1 MKARHL
7 SIIARKEFRGLFNE
21 RTILLAVLL
30 QLFIALFSSFLMV
43 GLTSMYDPSSLSK
56 YSRYKYN
63 IAYAGNDSALL
74 GYLES
79 SPDINSPRD
88 FRVYRMD
95 LSTAVAALKERKLSA
110 VVYVPDTSPAADEP
124 VKITL
129 YTLTND
135 LQSAIVDVKLKD
147 VFLKYEKDLRQVRGS
162 RLSEQPVPVR
172 IPKTT
177 GGGDFYE
184 FVYGLLIPLLV
195 FMPAII
201 ASALVID
208 LITEEYQHETLET
221 LISTPITFSEMVWG
235 KVLACELLV
244 PIQAGAWLLLLMV
257 NGIAIENAGL
267 ILLQVVVSSLI
278 LILLGALTALHY
290 RERTAAQ
297 FIFSTAL
304 VVVILFVLALPSN
317 PLNLLTRL
325 AVGTAGPEQWIVL
338 GATGVI
344 VIVLGY
350 LTQKYAER
358 VGKSHH
364 TG

>member
-7 SIIARKEFRGLFNE
+7 SIIAKKEFRGLFNE

-30 QLFIALFSSFLMV
+30 QLFIAMFSSFLMV

-56 YSRYKYN
+56 YSHFKYN
-63 IAYAGNDSALL
+63 IAYAGNDSAVF

-79 SPDINSPRD
+79 SPD
-88 FRVYRMD
+88 FRVYPME
-95 LSTAVAALKERKLSA
+95 LSTGVAALKERKLSA
-110 VVYVPDTSPAADEP
+110 VIYVPDTSPAADEP

-147 VFLKYEKDLRQVRGS
+147 IFLKYEKDLRLIRVD
-162 RLSEQPVPVR
+162 RLKEQPIPIQV
-172 IPKTT
+172 PKTT

-221 LISTPITFSEMVWG
+221 LISTPVTFSEIVWG

-257 NGIAIENAGL
+257 NGIVIENAAL
-267 ILLQVVVSSLI
+267 ILLQVVVTSLI
-278 LILLGALTALHY
+278 LILLGAITAIHY

-297 FIFSTAL
+297 FIFSTSL

-325 AVGTAGPEQWIVL
+325 AVGTAGPEQWLVL
-338 GATGVI
+338 AATGGI
-344 VIVLGY
+344 IIILGY
-350 LTQKYAER
+350 LTQKYAEK

-364 TG
+364 SG

>member
-1 MKARHL
+1 MKSRHL
-7 SIIARKEFRGLFNE
+7 QIIAKKEFTGLFNE

-56 YSRYKYN
+56 YSHYRYS
-63 IAYAGNDSALL
+63 IGYAGN
-74 GYLES
+74 S
-79 SPDINSPRD
+79 SPLLDHLRDSPD

-95 LSTAVAALKERKLSA
+95 LSEGVAALRERKLAA
-110 VVYVPDTSPAADEP
+110 VIYVPDTDPAADEP

-129 YTLTND
+129 YTLQND

-147 VFLKYEKDLRQVRGS
+147 IFLIYEKDLREIRSGRLNDMPLPVQV
-162 RLSEQPVPVR
+162 
-172 IPKTT
+172 PKTR

-221 LISTPITFSEMVWG
+221 LISTPVTFSEIIWG

-244 PIQAGAWLLLLMV
+244 PIQAGAWLILLMV
-257 NGIAIENAGL
+257 NGIAIQNAGL
-267 ILLQVVVSSLI
+267 ILLHVVISSFV
-278 LILLGALTALHY
+278 LILLGALTALYY

-297 FIFSTAL
+297 FVFSTAL
-304 VVVILFVLALPSN
+304 VVVILFVLALPAN

-325 AVGTAGPEQWIVL
+325 AVGSAGMEQWALL
-338 GATGVI
+338 GAAAAVVI
-344 VIVLGY
+344 LLGY
-350 LTQKYAER
+350 LLER
-358 VGKSHH
+358 YVQRMSRRA
-364 TG
+364 TNN

>member
-7 SIIARKEFRGLFNE
+7 SIIAKKEFRGLFNE

-30 QLFIALFSSFLMV
+30 QLFIAMFSSFLMV

-63 IAYAGNDSALL
+63 IAYTGNDSAML

-79 SPDINSPRD
+79 SPD
-88 FRVYRMD
+88 FRVYPMD
-95 LSTAVAALKERKLSA
+95 LSTGVAALKERKLSA
-110 VVYVPDTSPAADEP
+110 VIYVPDTSPLADEP
-124 VKITL
+124 LKITL

-147 VFLKYEKDLRQVRGS
+147 IFLKYEKDLRQIRVD
-162 RLSEQPVPVR
+162 RLSELP
-172 IPKTT
+172 IPLQIPNTR

-244 PIQAGAWLLLLMV
+244 PIQAGAWLLLLMI

-267 ILLQVVVSSLI
+267 ILLQVVVTSLI

-304 VVVILFVLALPSN
+304 VVVILFALALPSN

-325 AVGTAGPEQWIVL
+325 AVGTAGPEQWLVL
-338 GATGVI
+338 AATGGII
-344 VIVLGY
+344 VILGY

-364 TG
+364 AG

>member
-7 SIIARKEFRGLFNE
+7 SIITKKEFRGLFNE

-30 QLFIALFSSFLMV
+30 QLFIAMFSSFLMV

-63 IAYAGNDSALL
+63 VAYAGNDSAVLD
-74 GYLES
+74 YLQT
-79 SPDINSPRD
+79 SPD
-88 FRVYRMD
+88 FRVYPMD
-95 LSTAVAALKERKLSA
+95 LSTGVAALKERKLSA
-110 VVYVPDTSPAADEP
+110 VIYVPDTSPAADEP

-147 VFLKYEKDLRQVRGS
+147 IFLKYEKDLRLIRVD
-162 RLSEQPVPVR
+162 RLSEQPIPIQV
-172 IPKTT
+172 PKTT

-221 LISTPITFSEMVWG
+221 LISTPVTFSEMVWG

-257 NGIAIENAGL
+257 NGIVIENAGL
-267 ILLQVVVSSLI
+267 ILLQVVVTSLI
-278 LILLGALTALHY
+278 LILLGAITAIHY

-297 FIFSTAL
+297 FIFSTSL

-325 AVGTAGPEQWIVL
+325 AVGTAGPEQWLVL
-338 GATGVI
+338 AATGGII
-344 VIVLGY
+344 VILGY
-350 LTQKYAER
+350 LTQKYAEK

-364 TG
+364 SG

>member
-7 SIIARKEFRGLFNE
+7 SIIAKKEFRGLLSE

-43 GLTSMYDPSSLSK
+43 GLTSMYDPASLSK
-56 YSRYKYN
+56 YSRFKYN
-63 IAYAGNDSALL
+63 IAYAGNDSKLYTDL
-74 GYLES
+74 W
-79 SPDINSPRD
+79 NSPD
-88 FRVYRMD
+88 FRVYKMN
-95 LSTAVAALKERKLSA
+95 LSTGVAALGQRKLSA
-110 VVYVPDTSPAADEP
+110 VIWVPDTAPDSADP

-129 YTLTND
+129 YTLQND
-135 LQSAIVDVKLKD
+135 LQSAIVDVKLKE
-147 VFLKYEKDLRQVRGS
+147 VFLKYES
-162 RLSEQPVPVR
+162 RLREIRRERITEEPVPLS
-172 IPKTT
+172 IPKAG

-221 LISTPITFSEMVWG
+221 LISSPVTFTEMVWG
-235 KVLACELLV
+235 KVLACEVLV
-244 PIQAGAWLLLLMV
+244 PVQAGAWILLLMI
-257 NGIAIENAGL
+257 NGIAIENAGV
-267 ILLQVVVSSLI
+267 ILLQVSVTSFI
-278 LILLGALTALHY
+278 LILLGALAALRY

-304 VVVILFVLALPSN
+304 VVVMLFALALPDN

-325 AVGTAGPEQWIVL
+325 AVGTAGAEQWILLAGTALIVIAL
-338 GATGVI
+338 GA
-344 VIVLGY
+344 
-350 LTQKYAER
+350 LTHWYAER
-358 VGKSHH
+358 IGRSQK

>member
-7 SIIARKEFRGLFNE
+7 SIIAKKEFRGLFNE
-21 RTILLAVLL
+21 RTILLAILL

-56 YSRYKYN
+56 YSRFRYN
-63 IAYAGNDSALL
+63 VAYAGNDSQVLD
-74 GYLES
+74 YLAES
-79 SPDINSPRD
+79 KD
-88 FRVYRMD
+88 FRVYQMN
-95 LSTAVAALKERKLSA
+95 LSDGVAALKERKLSA
-110 VVYVPDTSPAADEP
+110 VIWVPGTLPDAQEP

-129 YTLTND
+129 YTLQND
-135 LQSAIVDVKLKD
+135 LQSAIVNVKLKD
-147 VFLKYEKDLRQVRGS
+147 IFLQYETDLRAIRTD
-162 RLSEQPVPVR
+162 RLHDTPVPMN
-172 IPKTT
+172 IPESS
-177 GGGDFYE
+177 GGGDFFE

-208 LITEEYQHETLET
+208 LLTEEYQHDTLET
-221 LISTPITFSEMVWG
+221 LISTPVTFTEVVWG

-244 PIQAGAWLLLLMV
+244 PIQAGAWLILLMI

-267 ILLQVVVSSLI
+267 ILVQVSVSSFI
-278 LILLGALTALHY
+278 LILLGTLTALHY

-304 VVVILFVLALPSN
+304 VVVMLLALALPDN

-325 AVGTAGPEQWIVL
+325 AVGTAGVEQWIVL
-338 GATGVI
+338 GGTILIIIA
-344 VIVLGY
+344 LGY
-350 LTQKYAER
+350 VTHTYAEII
-358 VGKSHH
+358 GKSHH
-364 TG
+364 SG

>member
-7 SIIARKEFRGLFNE
+7 SIIAKKEFRGLLSE
-21 RTILLAVLL
+21 RTILLAILL

-56 YSRYKYN
+56 YSHYRYN
-63 IAYAGNDSALL
+63 IGYAGNDSELE
-74 GYLES
+74 GYLYG
-79 SPDINSPRD
+79 SPDL
-88 FRVYRMD
+88 RVFRMD
-95 LSTAVAALKERKLSA
+95 LSTGIAALKERKLAA
-110 VVYVPDTSPAADEP
+110 VIWVPDTAPNADEP

-129 YTLTND
+129 YTLQND

-147 VFLKYEKDLRQVRGS
+147 IFLRYEKTLRDIRVE
-162 RLSEQPVPVR
+162 RLNDRPLPLQFPPS
-172 IPKTT
+172 T

-208 LITEEYQHETLET
+208 LITEEYQHDTLET
-221 LISTPITFSEMVWG
+221 LVSTPVTFSEMVWG
-235 KVLACELLV
+235 KVLACEVLV
-244 PIQAGAWLLLLMV
+244 PLQAAVWLILLMI
-257 NGIAIENAGL
+257 NGIAIDNAGL
-267 ILLQVVVSSLI
+267 ILLHVTISSFV

-304 VVVILFVLALPSN
+304 VVVILFVLSLPAN
-317 PLNLLTRL
+317 PMNLLTRL
-325 AVGTAGPEQWIVL
+325 AVGTAGPEQWAVL
-338 GATGVI
+338 AGVLA
-344 VIVLGY
+344 VAVVLGY
-350 LTQKYAER
+350 ATQKYAER
-358 VGKSHH
+358 ISRISH

>member
-1 MKARHL
+1 MKVRHL
-7 SIIARKEFRGLFNE
+7 SIIAKKEFGGLFSE

-56 YSRYKYN
+56 YSRFQYN
-63 IAYAGNDSALL
+63 VAYAGNDSQVLD
-74 GYLES
+74 YLMTS
-79 SPDINSPRD
+79 KD
-88 FRVYRMD
+88 FRVYKMD
-95 LSTAVAALKERKLSA
+95 LSDGVAALKERKLSA
-110 VVYVPDTSPAADEP
+110 VIWVPDTAPDAQAP

-129 YTLTND
+129 YTLQND

-147 VFLKYEKDLRQVRGS
+147 IFLKYETDLRTARAG
-162 RLSEQPVPVR
+162 RLHDMPVPLS
-172 IPKTT
+172 IPKGI

-221 LISTPITFSEMVWG
+221 LISTPVTFTEMVWG
-235 KVLACELLV
+235 KVLACELMV
-244 PIQAGAWLLLLMV
+244 PVQAGAWILLLLI
-257 NGIAIENAGL
+257 NGIAIGNAGL
-267 ILLQVVVSSLI
+267 ILLQVSVTSFI
-278 LILLGALTALHY
+278 LILLGTLTALYY

-304 VVVILFVLALPSN
+304 VVVMLLALALPDN
-317 PLNLLTRL
+317 PLNLVTRL
-325 AVGTAGPEQWIVL
+325 AVGTAGMEQWAVL
-338 GATGVI
+338 GVTMVI
-344 VIVLGY
+344 ILGLGY
-350 LTQKYAER
+350 VTHLYAEI
-358 VGKSHH
+358 VGRSHH
-364 TG
+364 SG

>member
-1 MKARHL
+1 MNAKHL
-7 SIIARKEFRGLFNE
+7 SIIARKEFGGLFNE

-56 YSRYKYN
+56 YSRFRYN
-63 IAYAGNDSALL
+63 VAYAGNDSQMFD
-74 GYLES
+74 YLTTS
-79 SPDINSPRD
+79 KD
-88 FRVYRMD
+88 FRVYRMN
-95 LSTAVAALKERKLSA
+95 LSDGVAALKERKLSA
-110 VVYVPDTSPAADEP
+110 VIWVPDTAPGAQEP

-129 YTLTND
+129 YTLQND
-135 LQSAIVDVKLKD
+135 IQSAIVDVKLKD
-147 VFLKYEKDLRQVRGS
+147 IFLKYEADLRTARAD
-162 RLSEQPVPVR
+162 RLHDAPIPLEVP
-172 IPKTT
+172 KSA

-201 ASALVID
+201 ASALIID

-221 LISTPITFSEMVWG
+221 LISTPVTFTEIVWG

-244 PIQAGAWLLLLMV
+244 PVQAGAWILLLLV

-267 ILLQVVVSSLI
+267 ILLQVSVSSFI
-278 LILLGALTALHY
+278 LILLGALVALHY

-304 VVVILFVLALPSN
+304 VVVMLLALALPDN

-325 AVGTAGPEQWIVL
+325 AVGTAGFEQWALLAVTVSIIL
-338 GATGVI
+338 
-344 VIVLGY
+344 VLGY
-350 LTQKYAER
+350 GTHRYAEIIGR
-358 VGKSHH
+358 SHH
-364 TG
+364 SG

>member
-7 SIIARKEFRGLFNE
+7 SIIAKKEFRGLFNE

-30 QLFIALFSSFLMV
+30 QLFIAMFSSFLMV

-56 YSRYKYN
+56 YSRHKYN
-63 IAYAGNDSALL
+63 IAYAGNDSAVLE
-74 GYLES
+74 YLQS
-79 SPDINSPRD
+79 SPD
-88 FRVYRMD
+88 FRVYPMA
-95 LSTAVAALKERKLSA
+95 LSTGVAALKERKLSA
-110 VVYVPDTSPAADEP
+110 VIYVPDTSPAADEP
-124 VKITL
+124 IKITL

-147 VFLKYEKDLRQVRGS
+147 IFLKYEKDLRLIRVD
-162 RLSEQPVPVR
+162 RLSELPIPIQV
-172 IPKTT
+172 PKTT

-221 LISTPITFSEMVWG
+221 LISTPVTFSEMVWG

-244 PIQAGAWLLLLMV
+244 PIQAGAWLLLLMI
-257 NGIAIENAGL
+257 NGIAIQNAGL
-267 ILLQVVVSSLI
+267 ILLQVVVTSLI

-325 AVGTAGPEQWIVL
+325 AVGTAGHEQWLVL
-338 GATGVI
+338 AATVGI
-344 VIVLGY
+344 IIILGY
-350 LTQKYAER
+350 VTQKYAEK

>member
-1 MKARHL
+1 MKSRHL
-7 SIIARKEFRGLFNE
+7 SIIAKKEFRGLFNE

-56 YSRYKYN
+56 YSRFRYN
-63 IAYAGNDSALL
+63 VAYAGNDSQVLD
-74 GYLES
+74 YLT
-79 SPDINSPRD
+79 NSKD
-88 FRVYRMD
+88 FRVYPMN
-95 LSTAVAALKERKLSA
+95 LSDGVAALKERKLSA
-110 VVYVPDTSPAADEP
+110 VIWVPDTLPDAQEP

-129 YTLTND
+129 YTLQND

-147 VFLKYEKDLRQVRGS
+147 IFLKYETDLRAVRAD
-162 RLSEQPVPVR
+162 RLHDTPVPLS
-172 IPKTT
+172 IPKGS

-208 LITEEYQHETLET
+208 LLTEEYQHETLET
-221 LISTPITFSEMVWG
+221 LISTPVTFTEVVWG
-235 KVLACELLV
+235 KVLACELMV
-244 PIQAGAWLLLLMV
+244 PVQAGAWILLLMI
-257 NGIAIENAGL
+257 NGIAIGNTGL
-267 ILLQVVVSSLI
+267 ILIQVSVTSFI
-278 LILLGALTALHY
+278 LILLGTLTALYY

-304 VVVILFVLALPSN
+304 VVVMLLALALPDN

-325 AVGTAGPEQWIVL
+325 AVGTAGVEQWIVL
-338 GATGVI
+338 GGTI
-344 VIVLGY
+344 VIILALGFV
-350 LTQKYAER
+350 THKYAEI

-364 TG
+364 SG

>member
-1 MKARHL
+1 MKSRHL
-7 SIIARKEFRGLFNE
+7 SIIAKKEFRGLFNE
-21 RTILLAVLL
+21 RTILLAILL

-56 YSRYKYN
+56 YSRFRYN
-63 IAYAGNDSALL
+63 VAYAGNDSQVL
-74 GYLES
+74 GYLT
-79 SPDINSPRD
+79 NSKD
-88 FRVYRMD
+88 FRVYPMT
-95 LSTAVAALKERKLSA
+95 LSDGVAALKERKLSA
-110 VVYVPDTSPAADEP
+110 VIWVPDTLPDAQEP

-129 YTLTND
+129 YTLQND

-147 VFLKYEKDLRQVRGS
+147 IFLKYETDLRAVRAD
-162 RLSEQPVPVR
+162 RLHDTPVPLS
-172 IPKTT
+172 IPKGS

-208 LITEEYQHETLET
+208 LLTEEYQHETLET
-221 LISTPITFSEMVWG
+221 LISTPVTFTEVVWG
-235 KVLACELLV
+235 KVLACELMV
-244 PIQAGAWLLLLMV
+244 PVQAGAWILLLMI
-257 NGIAIENAGL
+257 NGIAIRNAGL
-267 ILLQVVVSSLI
+267 ILIQVSVTSFI
-278 LILLGALTALHY
+278 LILLGTLTALHY

-304 VVVILFVLALPSN
+304 VVVMLLALALPDN

-325 AVGTAGPEQWIVL
+325 AVGTAGGEQWIVL
-338 GATGVI
+338 GGTI
-344 VIVLGY
+344 VIILALGFV
-350 LTQKYAER
+350 THKYSEI

-364 TG
+364 SG